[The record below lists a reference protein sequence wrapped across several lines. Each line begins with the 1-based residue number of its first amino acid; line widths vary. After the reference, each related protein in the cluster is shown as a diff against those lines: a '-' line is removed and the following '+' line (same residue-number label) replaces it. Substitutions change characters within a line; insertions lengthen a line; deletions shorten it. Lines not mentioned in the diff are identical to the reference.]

1 MGIILPHAGNNHS
14 VMEEKIKEKLYLVLT
29 GVLTGVANGF
39 FGGGGGMVVVPLMTF
54 LLKLRTKVAHAT
66 AIAVILPVTV
76 VSAII
81 YCAKGYFDFGTGLPS
96 GIGVI
101 AGGAA
106 GAWLL
111 GQLSAK
117 WVTRIF
123 AIVMFAAC
131 LKLLFF

>member
-1 MGIILPHAGNNHS
+1 
-14 VMEEKIKEKLYLVLT
+14 
-29 GVLTGVANGF
+29 
-39 FGGGGGMVVVPLMTF
+39 MVVVPLMTF

-111 GQLSAK
+111 GKLSAK
-117 WVTRIF
+117 WVTHIF
-123 AIVMFAAC
+123 AIVMFAAGI
-131 LKLLFF
+131 KLLFF